1 LGLIHFSSKS
11 HIGDQQNQAN
21 CWCVVC
27 VCALKHLVK
36 VLPRVKKAGYNVIQ
50 LMGIQEHADYSSV
63 GYKVLL
69 ISLSNYFFHFC
80 LQKRLLPVQCHLFST
95 VTFIQGLG
103 LAEVVKLAFLFCI
116 AEHILQ

>member
-1 LGLIHFSSKS
+1 M
-11 HIGDQQNQAN
+11 
-21 CWCVVC
+21 C

-69 ISLSNYFFHFC
+69 ISLSTT
-80 LQKRLLPVQCHLFST
+80 FST
-95 VTFIQGLG
+95 SASKKDCFKFNVIY
-103 LAEVVKLAFLFCI
+103 FL
-116 AEHILQ
+116 Q

>member
-1 LGLIHFSSKS
+1 
-11 HIGDQQNQAN
+11 
-21 CWCVVC
+21 VC

-69 ISLSNYFFHFC
+69 ISLSTT
-80 LQKRLLPVQCHLFST
+80 FST
-95 VTFIQGLG
+95 SASKKDCFKFNVIY
-103 LAEVVKLAFLFCI
+103 FL
-116 AEHILQ
+116 Q